1 MVRVG
6 IITMPSNSVPGSA
19 SYIPLTVIDWFRSS
33 GITVV
38 PISYRLKPR
47 DVPATFQNIH
57 GLFLQGGPHYVPSYM
72 RLVSLFLKEARAAA
86 ASSDYFPVW
95 GTCHG
100 FQLMLKEFDGPWPL
114 ESMDSMTWTAPIQ
127 KVEAVEAEEAGRM
140 TLYHCDPVEF
150 SHQYGITR
158 SLFNATPALYDN
170 FRILAT
176 AVDRRGQEYVA
187 AAEHRTL
194 PFYGVQFHP
203 ENVGGPGPKWPV
215 DFFKAEME
223 RSTHSGSLPPGAF
236 IKSATRSRCSSEWA
250 PYQHTQKPPQCLRF
264 RRSLKGIRSFRRKR
278 TATLKKR
285 GSRRDSQ

>member
-6 IITMPSNSVPGSA
+6 IITMPSNAVPGAA
-19 SYIPLTVIDWFRSS
+19 SYIPLSVIDWFRSS

-38 PISYRLKPR
+38 PISYRLKAR
-47 DVPATFQNIH
+47 DVPATFQNIN
-57 GLFLQGGPHYVPSYM
+57 GLFLQGGPHYVPAYM
-72 RLVSLFLKEARAAA
+72 RLASLFLKEARAAA
-86 ASSDYFPVW
+86 DKGDYFPVW

-100 FQLMLKEFDGPWPL
+100 FQLMMKEFEGPWPL

-127 KVEAVEAEEAGRM
+127 KIEAEEGAGAGRM

-158 SLFNATPALYDN
+158 SLFVATPALHDQ

-176 AVDRRGQEYVA
+176 AFDRRGQEYVA
-187 AAEHRTL
+187 AAEHRVL

-203 ENVGGPGPKWPV
+203 ENVGGSKWPV
-215 DFFKAEME
+215 DFFKAELE
-223 RSTHSGSLPPGAF
+223 RSTHSGLLPKGAF

-250 PYQHTQKPPQCLRF
+250 PYQHTQKPPHCLRF
-264 RRSLKGIRSFRRKR
+264 RRSLKGIRSSKQGR

-285 GSRRDSQ
+285 GSTRGTR

>member
-1 MVRVG
+1 
-6 IITMPSNSVPGSA
+6 MPPNSVPGAA

-38 PISYRLKPR
+38 PISYRLKSR
-47 DVPATFQNIH
+47 DVAATFQNIH

-72 RLVSLFLKEARAAA
+72 RLASLFLKEAQAAA
-86 ASSDYFPVW
+86 GRGDYFPVW

-100 FQLMLKEFDGPWPL
+100 FQLIMKEFGGPL

-127 KVEAVEAEEAGRM
+127 TVEKGRM
-140 TLYHCDPVEF
+140 PIYPCGPVEF

-158 SLFNATPALYDN
+158 SLFNATPALHET
-170 FRILAT
+170 FCILAT

-203 ENVGGPGPKWPV
+203 ENESGWPV

-223 RSTHSGSLPPGAF
+223 RSNHSGSLPPGAF
-236 IKSATRSRCSSEWA
+236 IKSATRSRCSSEWRSD
-250 PYQHTQKPPQCLRF
+250 QQTPPLCLRF
-264 RRSLKGIRSFRRKR
+264 RRSLKGIRSSKQR
-278 TATLKKR
+278 ATLKKR
-285 GSRRDSQ
+285 ASRKGTR